1 MPNKND
7 IKLAVK
13 NSDKFLKIPELQ
25 RATVKLN
32 PDGSP
37 YFITGGFTMVFQ
49 LEKNSKRWAFRVWHI
64 QGMKNLKE
72 RFRKISEHL
81 SKQKLPYFADFI
93 YDEKGLLVNGE
104 LVDTIRME
112 WVHGD
117 LLKEYIEKNLNDK
130 AKIEKLAVNFLK
142 MCEDLHEHKI
152 SHGDL
157 QHGNILIDNQ
167 GNIRLI
173 DYDSVCVPSIERE
186 DELVTGLKG
195 FQHPSRFTGNTKT
208 SLKADYFSEFV
219 IYLSLVALSQKP
231 QLWDTYKV
239 KTTEVL
245 LFNEEDFKNIKQSAI
260 YSDLKKLNS
269 SSINNLLLV
278 LETYLNEKSYL
289 SLQPYGTNTNIF
301 IVEKIVEKPIV
312 QYVDKIKERIVYVD
326 KPVEKIVN
334 VDRIVVKEV
343 YVTNPLWIFASIA
356 LLACLIIFA
365 FKYNE
370 AYSNTTQ
377 AEQMQNTIQQKDNEI
392 RRLNNDNQT
401 LKRDFNILQNTI
413 QQKDNEIRRLN
424 NALRVATN

>member
-7 IKLAVK
+7 IIIAVK
-13 NSDKFLKIPELQ
+13 NSDKFLKIPEL
-25 RATVKLN
+25 REAAVKLKS
-32 PDGSP
+32 DGSP

-49 LEKNSKRWAFRVWHI
+49 LEKNSKKWAFRVWHI

-72 RFRKISEHL
+72 RFRKISQHL
-81 SKQKLPYFADFI
+81 STQKLPYFADFI

-112 WVHGD
+112 WLNGD
-117 LLKEYIEKNLNDK
+117 LLKDYIEKNLKDK
-130 AKIEKLAVNFLK
+130 DKLQKLAVNFLK

-167 GNIRLI
+167 DNIRLI
-173 DYDSVCVPSIERE
+173 DYDSVCVPSIETQE
-186 DELVTGLKG
+186 ELVTGLKG
-195 FQHPSRFTGNTKT
+195 FQHPSRYAGNTKT
-208 SLKADYFSEFV
+208 SLKTDYFSELV
-219 IYLSLVALSQKP
+219 IYLSLLALAQKP

-289 SLQPYGTNTNIF
+289 KLQPYRTNSDIF
-301 IVEKIVEKPIV
+301 IVEKVVEKIKIKYVDKIVEKPVIK
-312 QYVDKIKERIVYVD
+312 YVDKII
-326 KPVEKIVN
+326 EK
-334 VDRIVVKEV
+334 K
-343 YVTNPLWIFASIA
+343 VTNPLWIFISIA
-356 LLACLIIFA
+356 LLACLIIFVY
-365 FKYNE
+365 KYNE
-370 AYSNTTQ
+370 SNSNATQ
-377 AEQMQNTIQQKDNEI
+377 TEQIQQQLKRAKSDIQTLDQNINNLKKTIQERDNEI
-392 RRLNNDNQT
+392 RRLG
-401 LKRDFNILQNTI
+401 
-413 QQKDNEIRRLN
+413 
-424 NALRVATN
+424 NALRAATD